1 MASLD
6 NIYDAIQKLE
16 DNEIEYLL
24 ITVEKGK
31 KKGKSDVFYSLK
43 DQASMKILAKGLSIF
58 NQEIDKISKEQ
69 EDDENQHE

>member
-1 MASLD
+1 LARSLH
-6 NIYDAIQKLE
+6 
-16 DNEIEYLL
+16 
-24 ITVEKGK
+24 
-31 KKGKSDVFYSLK
+31 VFYSLK